1 MLATTIELALDDRS
15 VMAIGELTLGRIYA
29 RWMIAAVGENG
40 TKSRQLAE
48 SMRGLLLSFTVNGI
62 GEKG

>member
-1 MLATTIELALDDRS
+1 MLATTVELALDDRS
-15 VMAIGELTLGRIYA
+15 VMAIGELTLGRMT
-29 RWMIAAVGENG
+29 MIAAVGEND